1 MKRFFRIF
9 AVALTVA
16 VTAVIPA
23 SLSLDAAAVG
33 VSAKACIVIDADTG
47 EVVYGKSENER
58 LPMASTTKIMSTLIA
73 LEYDLDEEFTVDPD
87 AIKIEGSSMG
97 LKEGYKVTLRKLC
110 YGMMLPSG
118 NDAANATAVRIA
130 GDVDSFVEMMNEKAK
145 DLGLKNTHFVT
156 PSGLDDYTDDHYST
170 AYDMAVLMKAALKN
184 KTFRE
189 IIATK
194 TITIDFGGGNTN
206 TIGNTNKLL
215 SYCKGIIGGKT
226 GFTDKAK
233 RCLVS
238 ACERDGATLICVTLN
253 APDDWNDHTA
263 LYNQYF
269 QEYQNVTLT
278 PSVDSFKLPVVGAK
292 AEYVNA
298 GCESIRKKLF
308 GGNTEGITE
317 CIVMKPFYYAPVKKG
332 ELMGEVRFIKN
343 SEVIAVSPIT
353 ANSDAL
359 ENDEELGLLD
369 KIELFFKNLF

>member
-1 MKRFFRIF
+1 MKRFLRIF

-16 VTAVIPA
+16 VTSLTPA
-23 SLSLDAAAVG
+23 SLSLDVSAVG

-47 EVVYGKSENER
+47 EIVYGKNESER

-73 LEYDLDEEFTVDPD
+73 LDYDLDEEFTVDPD
-87 AIKIEGSSMG
+87 AIVVEGSSMG

-130 GDVDSFVEMMNEKAK
+130 GDIDSFVEMMNQKAK
-145 DLGLKNTHFVT
+145 ELGLKNTHFVT

-170 AYDMAVLMKAALKN
+170 AYDMAMLMKEALKN

-189 IIATK
+189 IISTK
-194 TITIDFGGGNTN
+194 TITVDFGGGNSN
-206 TIGNTNKLL
+206 TIGNSNKLL

-238 ACERDGATLICVTLN
+238 ACERDGATLVCVTLN
-253 APDDWNDHTA
+253 APDDWNDHTS

-269 QEYQNVTLT
+269 QKYKSVTLT

-292 AEYVNA
+292 TEYVSA
-298 GCESIRKKLF
+298 GCESVKRSVF
-308 GGNTEGITE
+308 GGSTDGISE

-332 ELMGEVRFIKN
+332 ELMGEVQFIKN
-343 SEVIAVSPIT
+343 SEIIAVSPIT
-353 ANSDAL
+353 ASRDAL